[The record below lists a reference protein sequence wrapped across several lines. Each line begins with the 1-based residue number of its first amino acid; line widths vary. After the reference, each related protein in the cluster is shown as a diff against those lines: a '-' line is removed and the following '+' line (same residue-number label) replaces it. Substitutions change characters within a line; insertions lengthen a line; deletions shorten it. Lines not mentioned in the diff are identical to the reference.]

1 MPETTVQNT
10 LTRPM
15 ASDTHDAPHA
25 PEAAA
30 APVPPDKV
38 VVVLDAA
45 LPPGQA
51 ANVAA
56 CLSAGLAGAWPA
68 WAGRPL
74 NDAAGLASV
83 AIAAEDGHGT
93 KKSRRGRQTQSGVE
107 VLPVEKNGSMRKED
121 RIAALTEEMKKA
133 AKELRFEEAAYLRDR
148 IRELEATK

>member
-1 MPETTVQNT
+1 
-10 LTRPM
+10 M
-15 ASDTHDAPHA
+15 ASPPKTIVK
-25 PEAAA
+25 
-30 APVPPDKV
+30 PVAD
-38 VVVLDAA
+38 
-45 LPPGQA
+45 
-51 ANVAA
+51 
-56 CLSAGLAGAWPA
+56 SI
-68 WAGRPL
+68 
-74 NDAAGLASV
+74 